1 MRKFKFLKILFKQ
14 IPEKYWKH
22 ILNHL
27 NDRVV
32 TEYSEAIQGSYLFI
46 IFIILFIVV
55 KNTKHR
61 ACPRV
66 LVVKFS
72 ALCFRSPGSDPE
84 HGLISLCQ
92 QPLCA
97 GGPRTKTERKIGM
110 NILQLKNPRKQKKTQ
125 II

>member
-46 IFIILFIVV
+46 IFSILFIVV
-55 KNTKHR
+55 KNT
-61 ACPRV
+61 
-66 LVVKFS
+66 
-72 ALCFRSPGSDPE
+72 
-84 HGLISLCQ
+84 
-92 QPLCA
+92 
-97 GGPRTKTERKIGM
+97 
-110 NILQLKNPRKQKKTQ
+110 
-125 II
+125 